1 MRHWKLKL
9 AAFVVG
15 FGLGLA
21 LFLLVS
27 LVVGLFTRNRE
38 AATPPGVRPVGQK
51 TCAEALG
58 FASPEEVLAAL
69 RHEDVQV
76 RREAFERLFLR
87 PGVATTY
94 YDYERDRSYPER
106 ASRAAVKYLDLD
118 GREGDEA
125 VLTFVRY
132 ENPAALILKRDEC
145 GWNLAGALSS
155 WLRFEDYPYQDW
167 LETPERGAFG
177 AHDIL
182 VRESTGDATRYSRN
196 ARLLRLIEGALTE
209 VASFTEESI
218 NPVEGYRGADWS
230 DVKLR
235 ETTAYTFLRQAE
247 GRPERI
253 RLLTREE
260 VVKYSGVPPSYTYW
274 LETDGAWHTARRQ
287 WRERASARQ
296 RLLGQQ
302 TRELVWDDRQS
313 RFVEGK

>member
-21 LFLLVS
+21 LFLLIS
-27 LVVGLFTRNRE
+27 FVVGFFTRGRQTT
-38 AATPPGVRPVGQK
+38 ATRVLPVGQK
-51 TCAEALG
+51 ACGETVG

-87 PGVATTY
+87 PGMATTY
-94 YDYERDRSYPER
+94 YDYERDRDYPER
-106 ASRAAVKYLDLD
+106 AERAAVKYLDLD

-125 VLTFVRY
+125 ILTFVRY
-132 ENPAALILKRDEC
+132 ENPAALILKQDEC

-155 WLRFEDYPYQDW
+155 WLRFEDYPYQGW

-196 ARLLRLIEGALTE
+196 ARLLRLIEGSLTE
-209 VASFTEESI
+209 VASFTEESLT
-218 NPVEGYRGADWS
+218 PVEGYRGADWS

-235 ETTAYTFLRQAE
+235 ETTDYTFVGQAE

-253 RLLTREE
+253 RLLTQGE
-260 VVKYSGVPPSYTYW
+260 VIIYSGAPASYTYW
-274 LETDGAWHTARRQ
+274 LETDGAWHTARMH
-287 WRERASARQ
+287 WRERASMRVRDAGQ
-296 RLLGQQ
+296 R

-313 RFVEGK
+313 RFVEER